1 MTPLLSIRDLQVS
14 FNAKNGP
21 VQALRGVDLDLHA
34 GECLGLVGES
44 GSGKS
49 LTALAALGL
58 LPEAATVTAGRVMFD
73 GQDLL
78 ALPRQSLDAIRGRRI
93 GMIFQEPMT
102 ALNPIMTVGE
112 QIGGPLRRHL
122 GLSRAVARARSI
134 ELLSLVG
141 IPAPDKRAAAY
152 PHELSGGMRQRVMIA
167 MALSCDPQVLIA
179 DEPTTA
185 LDVTIQAQVL
195 DLLRR
200 LRQELDLAVVII
212 THDFGVVAELTDR
225 VAVMYGGRVVEEATA
240 LRLFDAPSHPY
251 SVGLLAATP
260 SLETPSVRRLPTVGG
275 AVPHLTEMPTGCA
288 FHPRCPERFAP
299 CARLVPPLEQIED
312 GHLAACWARQNR
324 PQETPQAAAM
334 SAGAA
339 P

>member
-14 FNAKNGP
+14 FGAKNGP

-78 ALPRQSLDAIRGRRI
+78 TLPRQSLDAIRGRRI

-200 LRQELDLAVVII
+200 LRQELNLAVVII

-299 CARLVPPLEQIED
+299 CAGQAPPLEPVED
-312 GHLAACWARQNR
+312 GHRAACWARQSTR
-324 PQETPQAAAM
+324 LAAHRAAAM
-334 SAGAA
+334 SADANT
-339 P
+339 